1 MLWQTISNSWKTFI
15 VLHAVVHV
23 ERDWK
28 RRVKNERR
36 ACGKRSNPPYFSPR
50 HSRLINVFFFNLQ
63 SWKVLKKLKKK
74 KNRRQLPHLKGC
86 KPVSSTLF
94 EAHNTVIIVLQN
106 VFVLYRQTEYP
117 IADTLCLHFTFI
129 QYLLYEV
136 CCLILFLSMR
146 LLVCACVHAFIC
158 SQLILHTEPSS
169 LIFFLCSRTSHG
181 CSNSPFFKKPLL
193 LSTLFYTVV
202 SYTAGCSLLLACQ

>member
-94 EAHNTVIIVLQN
+94 EAHNTVIIVLQK

-129 QYLLYEV
+129 QYLLYESMLSY
-136 CCLILFLSMR
+136 LIS
-146 LLVCACVHAFIC
+146 VHASACMCMCPCVYLF
-158 SQLILHTEPSS
+158 SANLAHWTQQPN
-169 LIFFLCSRTSHG
+169 IFFVL
-181 CSNSPFFKKPLL
+181 KD
-193 LSTLFYTVV
+193 LSWL
-202 SYTAGCSLLLACQ
+202 Q